1 MLDDI
6 DRKILEEL
14 TKNGRQSMRELA
26 NKLGVSAGT
35 VAKHVKKLER
45 SGIITGYTVVINHE
59 KLGYDL
65 TAVIEL
71 SISKGRLLEVERL
84 VSAKKNVCAVY
95 DVTGTSDAIVVAKF
109 KNRKELSDFIKN
121 LLSHEHVESTITH
134 VVLNTVKEKFNW
146 V

>member
-1 MLDDI
+1 MLDPL

-14 TKNGRQSMRELA
+14 TKDGRQSMRELA
-26 NKLGVSAGT
+26 NKLKVSVGT
-35 VAKHVKKLER
+35 VTKHVKKLEKT
-45 SGIITGYTVVINHE
+45 GIITGYAAVVNHE

-65 TAVIEL
+65 TAIIEL

-95 DVTGTSDAIVVAKF
+95 DVTGTSDAIVIAKF
-109 KNRKELSDFIKN
+109 KNRKELSDFVKN
-121 LLSHEHVESTITH
+121 LLSHEYVESTITH
-134 VVLNTVKEKFNW
+134 VVLNTVKEKFSW